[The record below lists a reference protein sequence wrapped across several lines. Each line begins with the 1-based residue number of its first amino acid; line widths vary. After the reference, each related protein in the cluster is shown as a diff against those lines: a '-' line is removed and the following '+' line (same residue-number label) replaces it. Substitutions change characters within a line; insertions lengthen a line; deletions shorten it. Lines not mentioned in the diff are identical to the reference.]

1 MLGLL
6 LHKFTDMVES
16 RFGGLDVDDLFF
28 DGVDGEPAVPEA
40 SGGADG
46 LNEPGEPA
54 QAIDVLIDTLARS
67 TGASAQYCRQA
78 LSERVVRHIRQT
90 DPIVF
95 DRHADLFRQMDP
107 KAELLAPAREA
118 DALDVQE
125 IRLLFDQREQ
135 VCVLMSR
142 LGREG
147 LQ

>member
-6 LHKFTDMVES
+6 LHEFTDMVES
-16 RFGGLDVDDLFF
+16 RFGGLDIDALFF
-28 DGVDGEPAVPEA
+28 DGETAAHEGQGH
-40 SGGADG
+40 GGLD
-46 LNEPGEPA
+46 EPGEPA
-54 QAIDVLIDTLARS
+54 AAIDILIDTLASR

-125 IRLLFDQREQ
+125 VRLLFDQREQ